1 MPLTTTSIAD
11 TRQQLRAAMPITRQ
25 WAYFDHAAVA
35 PVSQPAV
42 LALRQWLEEASC
54 AGDTAWPRWA
64 QGLAAARQSAACL
77 IGAHEDEI
85 ALIPN
90 TTTGINLVAEGMDWQ
105 PGDNV
110 VILADEFPSN
120 AYPWIN
126 LAQQGVE
133 TRRLA
138 TDWGVVDMCQLAD
151 LCDQRTRIVSVSWIA
166 FASGCQRDLAAIRQ
180 LTHDHGAMLFVDA
193 IQGIGAFP
201 LDVQQ
206 MKIDFLAADGHKWQ
220 LGPEG
225 AGLAYIRR
233 EHLNKLRPHG
243 VGWHSVVHASDF
255 SHIELKL
262 KESAARFEGGSH
274 NMAGFIA
281 WGASLDLLIQLGIEN
296 ITAAILDFTDQACA
310 ALQQVGAEILSPR
323 DPEKK
328 SGIVTFDLPGR
339 DAMSLRKQCLD
350 QGVVLSCRGGHLR
363 ISPHAYNNE
372 EDLQRLLAALE

>member
-1 MPLTTTSIAD
+1 MPQTTASIAD
-11 TRQQLRAAMPITRQ
+11 TRQQLRAAMPITEQ

-42 LALRQWLEEASC
+42 LAMRQWLEEASC

-85 ALIPN
+85 VLIPS
-90 TTTGINLVAEGMDWQ
+90 TTTGINLVAEGIDWQ

-166 FASGCQRDLAAIRQ
+166 FASGCQRDLAAIGQ
-180 LTHDHGAMLFVDA
+180 LTHDHGALLFVDA

-296 ITAAILDFTDQACA
+296 IAAAILDFTDQACA

-328 SGIVTFDLPGR
+328 SGIVTFDLLGR

-372 EDLQRLLAALE
+372 EDLQRLLSALQ

>member
-1 MPLTTTSIAD
+1 MPQTSTLIAD
-11 TRQQLRAAMPITRQ
+11 TRQQLRAAMPITEQ

-35 PVSQPAV
+35 PISQPAAV
-42 LALRQWLEEASC
+42 AMRRWLEEATC

-64 QGLAAARQSAACL
+64 HALAAVRHSAAHL
-77 IGAHEDEI
+77 LGAHEDEI
-85 ALIPN
+85 ALTPN
-90 TTTGINLVAEGMDWQ
+90 TTTGINLIAEGVDWQ

-120 AYPWIN
+120 AYPWLN

-138 TDWGVVDMCQLAD
+138 TDRGVVDLEKLAD
-151 LCDQRTRIVSVSWIA
+151 LCDARTRIVSVSWIA
-166 FASGCQRDLAAIRQ
+166 YASGCQRDLPAISQ
-180 LTHDHGAMLFVDA
+180 LTHDCGALLLVDA

-201 LDVQQ
+201 LDVNQIE
-206 MKIDFLAADGHKWQ
+206 IDFLAADGHKWQ

-225 AGLAYIRR
+225 AGFAYIRR
-233 EHLNKLRPHG
+233 AHLTKLRPHG
-243 VGWHSVVHASDF
+243 VGWHSVAHASDY

-262 KESAARFEGGSH
+262 KESAARYEGGSH

-281 WGASLDLLIQLGIEN
+281 LGASLDLLIQLGIQN
-296 ITAAILDFTDQACA
+296 VAAAILEFTDRACE
-310 ALQQVGAEILSPR
+310 ALQQMGAEILSPR
-323 DPEKK
+323 EPEQK

-339 DAMSLRKQCLD
+339 DAMSLRKQCLA

-372 EDLQRLLAALE
+372 EDLQRLLSALE

>member
-1 MPLTTTSIAD
+1 
-11 TRQQLRAAMPITRQ
+11 MPITQQ

-35 PVSQPAV
+35 PLSQPAT
-42 LALRQWLEEASC
+42 LALSRWLEQASQ

-64 QGLAAARQSAACL
+64 AGLAATRLAAARL

-85 ALIPN
+85 ALVPN

-110 VILADEFPSN
+110 VTLADEFPSN
-120 AYPWIN
+120 AYPWLN
-126 LAQQGVE
+126 LAQRGVE
-133 TRRLA
+133 TRRLP
-138 TDWGVVDMCQLAD
+138 TDRGVVDLQRLAD
-151 LCDQRTRIVSVSWIA
+151 LCDRRTRVVSVSWIA
-166 FASGCQRDLAAIRQ
+166 YGSGCRRDLNAISRMA
-180 LTHDHGAMLFVDA
+180 HNRGALLFVDA

-201 LDVQQ
+201 LDVNQLDL
-206 MKIDFLAADGHKWQ
+206 DFLAADGHKWQ

-225 AGLAYIRR
+225 AGFAFIRR
-233 EHLNKLRPHG
+233 AHLAGLRPHG
-243 VGWHSVVHASDF
+243 VGWHSVVHAGDF

-274 NMAGFIA
+274 NMAGFLA

-296 ITAAILDFTDQACA
+296 VAAAILDFTDQACT
-310 ALQQVGAEILSPR
+310 ALKQAGAEILSPR
-323 DPEKK
+323 QPEFK

-339 DAMSLRKQCLD
+339 DAMEVRRQCLE

-363 ISPHAYNNE
+363 ISPHAYNNG
-372 EDLQRLLAALE
+372 EDLQRLLTALEH